1 LQVSLSS
8 KRSVTELAIH
18 ELCVITA
25 SQELTPA
32 EKLQALLRLGSQ
44 RLGLSTG
51 VVSGV
56 SDERVEVLAAHDGWG
71 RIEAGDSF
79 PLAEVYCSAA
89 LAAPGP
95 VAFERATGTRWADH
109 SAHGPAGVEAYVGI
123 ALRANGELLGT
134 LAFHDPS
141 PRRAPFTDIEL
152 DLVRLMGVWVGSEL
166 ERREVDRM
174 KRQFV
179 SMVSHELRTPLTSVR
194 GALGLLAS
202 GRMGHL
208 DERGQRMLGIAAQN
222 TDRLVRLIN
231 DILDLEKIESG
242 QIEMQVSPAGA
253 ARLLSDAA
261 EEMRETAERAG
272 VTLELSAGAELV
284 SADHNRIVEVLTK
297 LIGNAIA
304 YSPAGGVVRVRAAGT
319 GAMVRFEVEDRGPGV
334 PPDRLDR
341 IFEKFE
347 QADSSDTR
355 RKGGSGLGL
364 PIARGIV
371 QQHGGEIGVE
381 SRPGEGSRFYFT
393 LPVPAIAPA
402 TARPA
407 PEPPL
412 VLICDDDPGVCRFL
426 QLALESRGYLTQAAQ
441 SGEEI
446 ISLATRQRPAV
457 ILLDFQLSGIDGRDT
472 LSVLHQWDETR
483 DIPVIMLSG
492 QGPEATGIS
501 AGEIVAWIEKPIEL
515 TLLFDTLVRA
525 LECTSLHA
533 DVLVVEDDEQLA
545 QVLAESLSAH
555 GLTSYHARTGAEAV
569 RVARTLP
576 FDLLVLDVKLPDR
589 DGFSVVESMRGQTRL
604 RDLPLLVFSAFH
616 LDHEQRDRL
625 RMGPTEF
632 LVKSQQPVPH
642 LGDRAAALLGRT
654 TAPLPT

>member
-1 LQVSLSS
+1 
-8 KRSVTELAIH
+8 
-18 ELCVITA
+18 
-25 SQELTPA
+25 
-32 EKLQALLRLGSQ
+32 
-44 RLGLSTG
+44 
-51 VVSGV
+51 
-56 SDERVEVLAAHDGWG
+56 
-71 RIEAGDSF
+71 
-79 PLAEVYCSAA
+79 
-89 LAAPGP
+89 
-95 VAFERATGTRWADH
+95 
-109 SAHGPAGVEAYVGI
+109 
-123 ALRANGELLGT
+123 
-134 LAFHDPS
+134 
-141 PRRAPFTDIEL
+141 
-152 DLVRLMGVWVGSEL
+152 
-166 ERREVDRM
+166 
-174 KRQFV
+174 
-179 SMVSHELRTPLTSVR
+179 
-194 GALGLLAS
+194 
-202 GRMGHL
+202 
-208 DERGQRMLGIAAQN
+208 
-222 TDRLVRLIN
+222 
-231 DILDLEKIESG
+231 
-242 QIEMQVSPAGA
+242 
-253 ARLLSDAA
+253 
-261 EEMRETAERAG
+261 
-272 VTLELSAGAELV
+272 
-284 SADHNRIVEVLTK
+284 
-297 LIGNAIA
+297 
-304 YSPAGGVVRVRAAGT
+304 
-319 GAMVRFEVEDRGPGV
+319 
-334 PPDRLDR
+334 
-341 IFEKFE
+341 
-347 QADSSDTR
+347 
-355 RKGGSGLGL
+355 
-364 PIARGIV
+364 
-371 QQHGGEIGVE
+371 
-381 SRPGEGSRFYFT
+381 
-393 LPVPAIAPA
+393 
-402 TARPA
+402 
-407 PEPPL
+407 